1 MIKIVN
7 SAGHGEI
14 WIYGDVVDNFDGE
27 ILKQCGIGDA
37 FVWPENIKNQL
48 AELKGK
54 PLDVYI
60 ASDGGLVSAGWA
72 IANMLQRHDAP
83 VTAHIDSW
91 AASIASVIAL
101 ACDKVIMPANT
112 YLMIHR
118 PQVTARGNV
127 DDLKDAIAF
136 LENITDSIVKTYME
150 AAADGVTEDRIRDLM
165 NQESW
170 LQAEQCA
177 ELFKTVELAEKRL
190 EAVAQVTN
198 FATAPECLKVTRAND
213 AQKINMAEIAK
224 SLRESYEVLKNEKVD

>member
-1 MIKIVN
+1 MIRIVN
-7 SAGHGEI
+7 TAGHGEI
-14 WIYGDVVDNFDGE
+14 WIYGDIVDNLDGE
-27 ILKQCGIGDA
+27 WLKQCGLGQA

-60 ASDGGLVSAGWA
+60 ASDGGLVTAGWA

-83 VTAHIDSW
+83 VTAHVDSW

-112 YLMIHR
+112 YMMVHR
-118 PQVTARGNV
+118 PQVCASGNV
-127 DDLKDAIAF
+127 DDLKEAIAF
-136 LENITDSIVKTYME
+136 LENMTDSIVKTYM
-150 AAADGVTEDRIRDLM
+150 AATAEGVAEERVRDLM
-165 NQESW
+165 KQESW
-170 LQAEQCA
+170 LSAEQCK

-198 FATAPECLKVTRAND
+198 FANAPECLKVNRAEN
-213 AQKINMAEIAK
+213 ASKINMAEIAK
-224 SLRESYEVLKNEKVD
+224 SLRESYEVS

>member
-7 SAGHGEI
+7 TADHGEI

-27 ILKQCGIGDA
+27 WLKQCGLGQA

-48 AELKGK
+48 EELKEK

-60 ASDGGLVSAGWA
+60 ASDGGLVTAGWA

-83 VTAHIDSW
+83 IIAHVDSW

-118 PQVTARGNV
+118 PQVNASGNV
-127 DDLKDAIAF
+127 DDLQEAIAF

-150 AAADGVTEDRIRDLM
+150 AAAEGVTEERVRDLM
-165 NQESW
+165 KQESW
-170 LQAEQCA
+170 LSAEQCA

-190 EAVAQVTN
+190 EAVAQVTS
-198 FATAPECLKVTRAND
+198 FANAPECLKVNRAGN
-213 AQKINMAEIAK
+213 ALKINMAEIAK
-224 SLRESYEVLKNEKVD
+224 SLRESYEVS

>member
-7 SAGHGEI
+7 TAGHGEI

-27 ILKQCGIGDA
+27 WLKQCGLGQA

-48 AELKGK
+48 AELAGK
-54 PLDVYI
+54 PLDVFI
-60 ASDGGLVSAGWA
+60 ASDGGLVAAGWA

-112 YLMIHR
+112 FLMIHR
-118 PQVTARGNV
+118 PQVVASGNV
-127 DDLKDAIAF
+127 DDLQEAIAF
-136 LENITDSIVKTYME
+136 LESITDSVVKTYMSV
-150 AAADGVTEDRIRDLM
+150 ATDGVTEERIRDLM
-165 NQESW
+165 KAESW
-170 LQAEQCA
+170 LSAEQCA

-198 FATAPECLKVTRAND
+198 FATAPECLKVKRATD

-224 SLRESYEVLKNEKVD
+224 SLRESYEVLK